1 MSRPTPSSSAAAR
14 RMRAPIAC
22 CVGSNGGA
30 ALSAS
35 YGSAEAVARRR
46 ALSVMLS
53 TPRCTQ
59 WYTRPRGWSGLAR
72 AGAYG
77 CVLPHHPTYTFSL
90 NVHTQIFL
98 SFHQLS
104 FLSIDSFTLDFAYE
118 YNHQRKMGWGTSAG
132 TKRLLYPLHTRSFKH
147 THPMRPQ
154 RGDVAL
160 VTYDT
165 IE

>member
-1 MSRPTPSSSAAAR
+1 
-14 RMRAPIAC
+14 MRAPIAC

-90 NVHTQIFL
+90 NLHTQIFL

-118 YNHQRKMGWGTSAG
+118 YNHQRKMGWGTSGHQEA
-132 TKRLLYPLHTRSFKH
+132 TLPSTHSVIQAHASDEASTRRRRTRH
-147 THPMRPQ
+147 IRHHRVEAARCCRNP
-154 RGDVAL
+154 
-160 VTYDT
+160 
-165 IE
+165 